1 MANNDNKWNP
11 NNIFK
16 SIIINKTKK
25 IMKRSFKRAQSQA
38 YLSFAER
45 EIFRPQV
52 KRKRLLSLLV
62 LLMTAVTGAWADSL
76 SGEGTAGSPYLI
88 QSDDDWTEFCTNF
101 DTYRTSEVKLT
112 TNVTI
117 TTPLGTSG
125 APFTGTFDGDGQ
137 TMNANITD
145 NSGSAAPFRYIK
157 GGTIRN
163 LVVTGS
169 VSGSTHT
176 SGLVGFTDGD
186 TNTQNTI
193 ENCLVQANV
202 TCSAHFGGL
211 VGHGLNS
218 KVVIT
223 GCAFTGNM
231 AIPNKNQYAG
241 GLLGWCGNAIVEIT
255 NSIFAGTRSGNG
267 TVKFHPIGIFYG
279 GSSNVTGCSNC
290 YYTIAGTTSE
300 FVRYTG
306 KQAFTITAGENVSS
320 LAVVKGTA
328 TTYNVSGITVYE
340 GTPGMTY
347 GDTYYVGNGDA
358 VELALTTANNPDP
371 DHYITNYRLTSGTF
385 NVETSTLT
393 MGNGNAVVS
402 AEYFRPLEGAGTADS
417 PYLIQSDDDWI
428 CFCHIFDTY
437 GSSVIKLT
445 SNINVTTIAGSNA
458 VPFTGT
464 FDGDGY
470 TMNVNINDNSE
481 AGTAPFRYIQG
492 ATIRNLVATGSVTSN
507 KNHTAGLVGGVKAG
521 ASTIENC
528 LVSVNVNC
536 GVYCGGIVGHGLG
549 STLTMTGCAYTGT
562 LATSGNYAGGLQGW
576 GDSNTLNMTNCIFA
590 GTKTG
595 NATFNPIAIGVGTA
609 TGSGNCY
616 YTVAGNN
623 SSNYNGKQA
632 FTITA
637 GEGVTSLDVVK
648 GAASTYSMSGITVY
662 EGTPGMTYGGTY
674 YVGNGDEVQLALTAD
689 ESIASD
695 PDLQYSSTSGIFN
708 NATSTLTMGNA
719 NAVLSAM
726 VLHPLS
732 GEGTADVPYLIQSDD
747 DWIRFCLNLDTYN
760 ASVIKLTSDINVTT
774 IAGTSD
780 NPFTGTFDGDGHTLN
795 VNITDNSA
803 QFTAPFRAIGG
814 ATISN
819 LVVAGSVTS
828 TQNHTAGLV
837 GFVGSGMNTI
847 VNCRVE
853 ATINC
858 SGYCG
863 GFVGSSTNSTLN
875 MTGCAFT
882 GTLNTSGGSVGGMR
896 GWGNCTLNM
905 TNCIFAGTK
914 TGNAS
919 FNPMALD
926 GGDVSGCGNCYYLTA
941 GNNTACY
948 TGKQAFTITAGENV
962 ASVTVVKGA
971 ATTYSVSGITVYD
984 GTPGMTYGGTYYV
997 GNGDAVELEL
1007 TTANNPDPDRYITSY
1022 QSTSGNFSGTTL
1034 TMGNGNAV
1042 ISATFFRPL
1051 DGAGTAESP
1060 YLIEENA
1067 GWTEFCTHFDTYK
1080 TSVIKLTSDINVTTP
1095 VGTRANPFTGIFD
1108 GDGYTMNL
1116 NINDNSAQGTAPF
1129 RSISGA
1135 TIRNLVVTGSVT
1147 STQNHTS
1154 GLVGFTENST
1164 ITIENCRVEATINCG
1179 TYCGGIV
1186 GHGVNSTLTMTGCAF
1201 TGTMN
1206 TSGNTAGGL
1215 QGWGSNTLNMTNC
1228 IFAGTKTGN
1237 ATFNPIAVNG
1247 GTTTGSGN
1255 CYYTVAGNNSS
1266 NYNGKQGFTIT
1277 AGEGVTSLAIDGAAT
1292 TYSVSG
1298 IIVYEGSQGMKFDDT
1313 YYAGNGDAVKLALT
1327 IDNPDPDRY
1336 ITSYQSTSGN
1346 FSGTTLTMGN
1356 GNAVISA
1363 TFFRPLDGA
1372 GTAESP
1378 YLIEE
1383 NAGWTEFCTHFDTYK
1398 TSVIKLTSDINVTT
1412 IAGTSD
1418 NPFTGTFD
1426 GDGHTLTFN
1435 CTATGEYCAP
1445 FAYINGATFNNLHVA
1460 GTITTSYRRTG
1471 GLIGQSFGTSSINN
1485 CRSSVEIISSY
1496 SGDAIRGGFAAALG
1510 GGTLNFNG
1518 CIFDGT
1524 FTGTSSQTWGG
1535 FVGWK
1540 YNYTVNVVNCL
1551 FAPQSVNVSASYS
1564 YTFSG
1569 NGGTVNNSYYFTNH
1583 GTAQGKQALTITAGE
1598 DITSLAIDG
1607 TATTYSVSGI
1617 TVYEGSQGMKFDD
1630 TYYAGNG
1637 DAVKLALTI
1646 DNPDPDHNIVNYQ
1659 STSGTFDSSTSTL
1672 TMGSAN
1678 AVVSVTEIFTPLSGA
1693 GTAES
1698 PYLIGS
1704 DEDWTEFCTHFYIYN
1719 AGVINLTGDINV
1731 TTVAGTYDNPFTG
1744 TFDGLG
1750 NTMNVNINDNSASGT
1765 APFRSISGAT
1775 IRNLVATGSVT
1786 STQNHAGGLVGFV
1799 RTGASTIENC
1809 LVQTN
1814 VNCNTYCGGIVG
1826 HGQNSTL
1833 TMTGCAYTGTMA
1845 TSGNVA
1851 GGLQG
1856 WADSNTLIMTNCI
1869 FAGTKTG
1876 GASFNP
1882 IAVNVGTATGSGNC
1896 YYTVAGNRN
1905 SNYNGNQARTITAG
1919 ENVTAL
1925 AIDGEA
1931 TTYSVSGITVYEGT
1945 PGMKFDD
1952 VLHGSNG
1959 EDIKLAITSS
1969 VTDIPEGYRLY
1980 YLTTSGT
1987 FRGTTLTMGDAD
1999 AVVSAEMR
2007 IIPTY
2012 PVVLADGTEDAD
2024 NWTINPNPALEGQ
2037 LVTATH
2043 TGKKKV
2049 KSVKFR
2055 KALVANI
2062 TLNKTET
2069 TIIVSETET
2078 LSVTAVT
2085 PDYVTDK
2092 SYTWSS
2098 LEPGIATVSPEGV
2111 VTAVAA
2117 GTAHIRATAN
2127 DGSGV
2132 YDECTVTVK
2141 PIDPTL
2147 ANTLTHKGM
2156 QVRVEHKYVYGSV
2169 NTNVV
2174 ATFTSN
2180 GNGTYTNTGFSRG
2193 GSALYSYELVV
2204 DGENLLYKVCLA
2216 EMAHY
2221 GRFGASYTFYPY
2233 DNLYTNWKAGEF
2245 DPTITPLVS
2254 VKVNGTTI
2262 DMQDGT
2268 PPPPEPTLAN
2278 TLFRKDLFVTVRYN
2292 FSGEAFGT
2300 GQSTVTFKSIGDG
2313 TFTETEETGDVATYW
2328 NNEEELFW
2336 QDGKLVFKQNY
2347 GGNEK
2352 FGYTVTMLPST
2363 NTYIEWKGPQAIGT
2377 GWGPW
2382 NPSFVG
2388 NVTVSNGTESVDI
2401 PMSKEPILAK
2411 TMTTAGMEVT
2421 VRFHYY
2427 NDNFCTFVSNGN
2439 GTYTFKSGGGFAGL
2453 PENSCAK
2460 ALVVENGKLVFKQN
2474 YYSDINYWWS
2484 WSGYSVTIN
2493 PNTYTYSQWV
2503 STGNQEGIPCYT
2515 AQQFGADFTSL
2526 EVDGIQIYLTQE

>member
-1 MANNDNKWNP
+1 MTKNK
-11 NNIFK
+11 
-16 SIIINKTKK
+16 
-25 IMKRSFKRAQSQA
+25 
-38 YLSFAER
+38 
-45 EIFRPQV
+45 
-52 KRKRLLSLLV
+52 LLLLLA
-62 LLMTAVTGAWADSL
+62 LLIWAVTGAWADSL
-76 SGEGTAGSPYLI
+76 SGEGTAGSPYLV
-88 QSDDDWTEFCTNF
+88 QGDDDWTEFCTNF
-101 DTYRTSEVKLT
+101 ATYRTSVVKLT

-117 TTPLGTSG
+117 TTPLGTKD
-125 APFTGTFDGDGQ
+125 APFTGTFDGDGH
-137 TMNANITD
+137 TMNANIND
-145 NSGSAAPFRYIK
+145 NSAQGTAPFRYIK

-169 VSGSTHT
+169 VSGTTHT

-186 TNTQNTI
+186 SNTQNTI

-231 AIPNKNQYAG
+231 AIPNKDQYAG
-241 GLLGWCGNAIVEIT
+241 GLLGWCGNAMVEIT

-279 GSSNVTGCSNC
+279 SSSNVTGCGNC
-290 YYTIAGTTSE
+290 YYTLAGTTSE
-300 FVRYTG
+300 YVRYTG
-306 KQAFTITAGENVSS
+306 KQAFTITAGENVVS

-328 TTYNVSGITVYE
+328 STYNVSGITVYE
-340 GTPGMTY
+340 NTPGMTY

-371 DHYITNYRLTSGTF
+371 DHYITNYLLTSGTF

-393 MGNGNAVVS
+393 MGNSNAVVS

-437 GSSVIKLT
+437 GASVIKLT

-470 TMNVNINDNSE
+470 TMTVNINDNS
-481 AGTAPFRYIQG
+481 ATYTAPFRYIQG

-536 GVYCGGIVGHGLG
+536 GVYCGGIVGHGQS

-562 LATSGNYAGGLQGW
+562 MATSGNYAGGLQGW
-576 GDSNTLNMTNCIFA
+576 ADNNTLNMTNCIFA

-637 GEGVTSLDVVK
+637 GDGVTSLAVVK

-674 YVGNGDEVQLALTAD
+674 YVGNGDAVVLALTAD

-695 PDLQYSSTSGIFN
+695 PNLQYLSTSGTFDSS
-708 NATSTLTMGNA
+708 TSTLTMGNA

-732 GEGTADVPYLIQSDD
+732 GEGTTESPYLIQSDD
-747 DWIRFCLNLDTYN
+747 DWIRFCLNLDTYK
-760 ASVIKLTSDINVTT
+760 ASVIKLTNDINATT

-780 NPFTGTFDGDGHTLN
+780 NPFTGTFDGDGHTLTFN
-795 VNITDNSA
+795 WTA
-803 QFTAPFRAIGG
+803 TGEYCAPFSYIND
-814 ATISN
+814 ATFNN
-819 LVVAGSVTS
+819 LHVAGTITTS
-828 TQNHTAGLV
+828 YRRTGGLI
-837 GFVGSGMNTI
+837 GQSFGTSSIN
-847 VNCRVE
+847 NCRSSVE
-853 ATINC
+853 IISSYNGDAIRGGFAAALGGGTLNFNGCIFDGTFTGT
-858 SGYCG
+858 SSQTWG
-863 GFVGSSTNSTLN
+863 GFVGWKYDYTVNVVNCLFAPQSVNVSASHSYTFSGNGGTVNNSYYFTNH
-875 MTGCAFT
+875 
-882 GTLNTSGGSVGGMR
+882 GT
-896 GWGNCTLNM
+896 
-905 TNCIFAGTK
+905 AQ
-914 TGNAS
+914 
-919 FNPMALD
+919 
-926 GGDVSGCGNCYYLTA
+926 
-941 GNNTACY
+941 
-948 TGKQAFTITAGENV
+948 GKQAFTITAGDNV
-962 ASVTVVKGA
+962 TSVAVVKGT
-971 ATTYSVSGITVYD
+971 ATTYSVSGITVYEN
-984 GTPGMTYGGTYYV
+984 TPGMSYDGTYYV

-1007 TTANNPDPDRYITSY
+1007 TTDKNPDPDRYITSY

-1060 YLIEENA
+1060 YLIEEDA

-1080 TSVIKLTSDINVTTP
+1080 AGVIKLTSNINVSTP
-1095 VGTRANPFTGIFD
+1095 VGTRDNPFTGIFD
-1108 GDGYTMNL
+1108 GDGNRMNL
-1116 NINDNSAQGTAPF
+1116 SINDNSAQGTAPF

-1215 QGWGSNTLNMTNC
+1215 QGWGSSTLTMTNC

-1277 AGEGVTSLAIDGAAT
+1277 AGEGVTSLAIDG
-1292 TYSVSG
+1292 
-1298 IIVYEGSQGMKFDDT
+1298 I
-1313 YYAGNGDAVKLALT
+1313 
-1327 IDNPDPDRY
+1327 
-1336 ITSYQSTSGN
+1336 
-1346 FSGTTLTMGN
+1346 
-1356 GNAVISA
+1356 
-1363 TFFRPLDGA
+1363 
-1372 GTAESP
+1372 
-1378 YLIEE
+1378 
-1383 NAGWTEFCTHFDTYK
+1383 
-1398 TSVIKLTSDINVTT
+1398 
-1412 IAGTSD
+1412 
-1418 NPFTGTFD
+1418 
-1426 GDGHTLTFN
+1426 
-1435 CTATGEYCAP
+1435 
-1445 FAYINGATFNNLHVA
+1445 
-1460 GTITTSYRRTG
+1460 
-1471 GLIGQSFGTSSINN
+1471 
-1485 CRSSVEIISSY
+1485 
-1496 SGDAIRGGFAAALG
+1496 
-1510 GGTLNFNG
+1510 
-1518 CIFDGT
+1518 
-1524 FTGTSSQTWGG
+1524 
-1535 FVGWK
+1535 
-1540 YNYTVNVVNCL
+1540 
-1551 FAPQSVNVSASYS
+1551 
-1564 YTFSG
+1564 
-1569 NGGTVNNSYYFTNH
+1569 
-1583 GTAQGKQALTITAGE
+1583 
-1598 DITSLAIDG
+1598 
-1607 TATTYSVSGI
+1607 ATTYSVSGI

-1646 DNPDPDHNIVNYQ
+1646 DNPDPVHNIVNYQ

-1678 AVVSVTEIFTPLSGA
+1678 AVVSVAEIFTPLSGA

-1698 PYLIGS
+1698 PFLIGS
-1704 DEDWTEFCTHFYIYN
+1704 DDDWTEFCKHFDIYK

-1731 TTVAGTYDNPFTG
+1731 TTVAGTYDKPFTG
-1744 TFDGLG
+1744 TFDGMG
-1750 NTMNVNINDNSASGT
+1750 NTIAVSIDDNSAQGT
-1765 APFRSISGAT
+1765 APFRAIQGAT

-1869 FAGTKTG
+1869 FVGTKTG
-1876 GASFNP
+1876 GAQFNP

-1905 SNYNGNQARTITAG
+1905 SNYNGKQARTITAG
-1919 ENVTAL
+1919 ENVTS
-1925 AIDGEA
+1925 IGFDGTA

-1945 PGMKFDD
+1945 LGMKFGE
-1952 VLHGSNG
+1952 VLYSGNG
-1959 EDIKLAITSS
+1959 DDIKLAITSS
-1969 VTDIPEGYRLY
+1969 ITDIPEGYMLF
-1980 YLTTSGT
+1980 YLSTSGT

-2024 NWTINPNPALEGQ
+2024 SWTINPNPVLEGQ
-2037 LVTATH
+2037 HVTATH

-2049 KSVKFR
+2049 KSVRFR
-2055 KALVANI
+2055 KALVSNI
-2062 TLNKTET
+2062 TLSKTET

-2111 VTAVAA
+2111 VTAVAT

-2132 YDECTVTVK
+2132 YDECTVTVN
-2141 PIDPTL
+2141 PIEPTL

-2156 QVRVEHKYVYGSV
+2156 QVRVEHKYVYGAT

-2216 EMAHY
+2216 EMVHY
-2221 GRFGASYTFYPY
+2221 GRFGASYTFYPN
-2233 DNLYTNWKAGEF
+2233 DNLYTYWKADEF
-2245 DPTITPLVS
+2245 DPTITPLIS
-2254 VKVNGTTI
+2254 VQVNGTTI

-2278 TLFRKDLFVTVRYN
+2278 TLFRKDMFVTVRYN

-2300 GQSTVTFKSIGDG
+2300 GQSTVTFKSRGDG
-2313 TFTETEETGDVATYW
+2313 TFAETGESGDVATYDY
-2328 NNEEELFW
+2328 NDEELFW

-2347 GGNEK
+2347 GDNEE
-2352 FGYTVTMLPST
+2352 FGYIVTMLPST
-2363 NTYIEWKGPQAIGT
+2363 NTYIEWKGPRAVGT

-2401 PMSKEPILAK
+2401 PMSKEPILAR

-2427 NDNFCTFVSNGN
+2427 NDNYCTFVSNGN

-2453 PENSCAK
+2453 PENNCAK

-2526 EVDGIQIYLTQE
+2526 EVDGIQIYLTQQ

>member
-1 MANNDNKWNP
+1 M
-11 NNIFK
+11 
-16 SIIINKTKK
+16 
-25 IMKRSFKRAQSQA
+25 
-38 YLSFAER
+38 
-45 EIFRPQV
+45 V
-52 KRKRLLSLLV
+52 
-62 LLMTAVTGAWADSL
+62 AVTGAWADGL
-76 SGEGTAGSPYLI
+76 SGEGTAESPYLI
-88 QSDDDWTEFCTNF
+88 QSNDDWTEFCTNF
-101 DTYRTSEVKLT
+101 ATYRTSVVKLT

-117 TTPLGTSG
+117 TSPLGTSA
-125 APFTGTFDGDGQ
+125 APFTGTFDGDGH

-145 NSGSAAPFRYIK
+145 NSGSAAPFRYIN

-186 TNTQNTI
+186 SNTQNTI

-279 GSSNVTGCSNC
+279 ANSSNLTGCGNC
-290 YYTIAGTTSE
+290 YYTIAGTTSDY
-300 FVRYTG
+300 VRYTG
-306 KQAFTITAGENVSS
+306 KQARTITAG
-320 LAVVKGTA
+320 G
-328 TTYNVSGITVYE
+328 
-340 GTPGMTY
+340 
-347 GDTYYVGNGDA
+347 
-358 VELALTTANNPDP
+358 
-371 DHYITNYRLTSGTF
+371 
-385 NVETSTLT
+385 
-393 MGNGNAVVS
+393 
-402 AEYFRPLEGAGTADS
+402 
-417 PYLIQSDDDWI
+417 
-428 CFCHIFDTY
+428 
-437 GSSVIKLT
+437 
-445 SNINVTTIAGSNA
+445 
-458 VPFTGT
+458 
-464 FDGDGY
+464 
-470 TMNVNINDNSE
+470 
-481 AGTAPFRYIQG
+481 
-492 ATIRNLVATGSVTSN
+492 
-507 KNHTAGLVGGVKAG
+507 
-521 ASTIENC
+521 
-528 LVSVNVNC
+528 
-536 GVYCGGIVGHGLG
+536 
-549 STLTMTGCAYTGT
+549 
-562 LATSGNYAGGLQGW
+562 
-576 GDSNTLNMTNCIFA
+576 
-590 GTKTG
+590 
-595 NATFNPIAIGVGTA
+595 
-609 TGSGNCY
+609 
-616 YTVAGNN
+616 
-623 SSNYNGKQA
+623 
-632 FTITA
+632 
-637 GEGVTSLDVVK
+637 GVTSL
-648 GAASTYSMSGITVY
+648 AI
-662 EGTPGMTYGGTY
+662 
-674 YVGNGDEVQLALTAD
+674 
-689 ESIASD
+689 
-695 PDLQYSSTSGIFN
+695 
-708 NATSTLTMGNA
+708 
-719 NAVLSAM
+719 
-726 VLHPLS
+726 
-732 GEGTADVPYLIQSDD
+732 
-747 DWIRFCLNLDTYN
+747 
-760 ASVIKLTSDINVTT
+760 
-774 IAGTSD
+774 
-780 NPFTGTFDGDGHTLN
+780 DG
-795 VNITDNSA
+795 S
-803 QFTAPFRAIGG
+803 
-814 ATISN
+814 
-819 LVVAGSVTS
+819 
-828 TQNHTAGLV
+828 
-837 GFVGSGMNTI
+837 
-847 VNCRVE
+847 
-853 ATINC
+853 
-858 SGYCG
+858 
-863 GFVGSSTNSTLN
+863 
-875 MTGCAFT
+875 
-882 GTLNTSGGSVGGMR
+882 
-896 GWGNCTLNM
+896 
-905 TNCIFAGTK
+905 
-914 TGNAS
+914 
-919 FNPMALD
+919 
-926 GGDVSGCGNCYYLTA
+926 
-941 GNNTACY
+941 
-948 TGKQAFTITAGENV
+948 
-962 ASVTVVKGA
+962 
-971 ATTYSVSGITVYD
+971 ATTYSVSGITVY
-984 GTPGMTYGGTYYV
+984 
-997 GNGDAVELEL
+997 
-1007 TTANNPDPDRYITSY
+1007 
-1022 QSTSGNFSGTTL
+1022 
-1034 TMGNGNAV
+1034 
-1042 ISATFFRPL
+1042 
-1051 DGAGTAESP
+1051 
-1060 YLIEENA
+1060 
-1067 GWTEFCTHFDTYK
+1067 
-1080 TSVIKLTSDINVTTP
+1080 
-1095 VGTRANPFTGIFD
+1095 
-1108 GDGYTMNL
+1108 
-1116 NINDNSAQGTAPF
+1116 
-1129 RSISGA
+1129 
-1135 TIRNLVVTGSVT
+1135 
-1147 STQNHTS
+1147 
-1154 GLVGFTENST
+1154 
-1164 ITIENCRVEATINCG
+1164 
-1179 TYCGGIV
+1179 
-1186 GHGVNSTLTMTGCAF
+1186 
-1201 TGTMN
+1201 
-1206 TSGNTAGGL
+1206 
-1215 QGWGSNTLNMTNC
+1215 
-1228 IFAGTKTGN
+1228 
-1237 ATFNPIAVNG
+1237 
-1247 GTTTGSGN
+1247 
-1255 CYYTVAGNNSS
+1255 
-1266 NYNGKQGFTIT
+1266 
-1277 AGEGVTSLAIDGAAT
+1277 
-1292 TYSVSG
+1292 
-1298 IIVYEGSQGMKFDDT
+1298 EGSQGLKFGDVL
-1313 YYAGNGDAVKLALT
+1313 YAGNGDAVKLAFT
-1327 IDNPDPDRY
+1327 IDESIASDPNMEY
-1336 ITSYQSTSGN
+1336 FFTSGTFN
-1346 FSGTTLTMGN
+1346 EETSTLTMGN
-1356 GNAVISA
+1356 ANTVFSAMVIKALS
-1363 TFFRPLDGA
+1363 GE
-1372 GTAESP
+1372 GTTESP
-1378 YLIEE
+1378 YLIQSDDD
-1383 NAGWTEFCTHFDTYK
+1383 WTSFCTYFNIYK
-1398 TSVIKLTSDINVTT
+1398 ASVIKLTHDINVTT

-1426 GDGHTLTFN
+1426 GDGHTLTFDW
-1435 CTATGEYCAP
+1435 TATGEYCAP

-1540 YNYTVNVVNCL
+1540 YNYTVNVENCL

-1583 GTAQGKQALTITAGE
+1583 GTAQGKQAFTITAGE
-1598 DITSLAIDG
+1598 NVTSLAIDG

-1646 DNPDPDHNIVNYQ
+1646 DNPDPGHNIVIYQ

-1672 TMGSAN
+1672 TMGGAN
-1678 AVVSVTEIFTPLSGA
+1678 AVVSVAEIFTPLSGA

-1698 PYLIGS
+1698 PFLIGS
-1704 DEDWTEFCTHFYIYN
+1704 DDDWTEFCTHFDMYK

-1731 TTVAGTYDNPFTG
+1731 TTIAGTYDSPFTG

-1750 NTMNVNINDNSASGT
+1750 NTMTASINDNSASGT
-1765 APFRSISGAT
+1765 APFRAIQGAT

-1876 GASFNP
+1876 GAQFNP

-1905 SNYNGNQARTITAG
+1905 SNYNGKQARTITAG
-1919 ENVTAL
+1919 ENVTS
-1925 AIDGEA
+1925 IGFDGEA

-1945 PGMKFDD
+1945 LGMKFGE
-1952 VLHGSNG
+1952 VLYSGNG
-1959 EDIKLAITSS
+1959 DDIKLAITSS
-1969 VTDIPEGYRLY
+1969 ITDIPDRFMLF
-1980 YLTTSGT
+1980 YLSTSGT
-1987 FRGTTLTMGDAD
+1987 FRGTTLTMGDDD
-1999 AVVSAEMR
+1999 AVVSVEIR

-2024 NWTINPNPALEGQ
+2024 NWTINPNPVQEGQ
-2037 LVTATH
+2037 HVTATH

-2049 KSVKFR
+2049 KSVRFR
-2055 KALVANI
+2055 KVMVSNI

-2111 VTAVAA
+2111 VTAVAT

-2132 YDECTVTVK
+2132 YDECTVTVN
-2141 PIDPTL
+2141 PIEPTL

-2156 QVRVEHKYVYGSV
+2156 QVRVEHKFVDDELSI

-2180 GNGTYTNTGFSRG
+2180 GNGTYTNSGFSGPSNLR
-2193 GSALYSYELVV
+2193 SYELVV
-2204 DGENLLYKVCLA
+2204 DGENLLYKVCYI

-2221 GRFGASYTFYPY
+2221 GSDGASYTFYPY
-2233 DNLYTNWKAGEF
+2233 DNLYTYWNADEF
-2245 DPTITPLVS
+2245 DSTITPLIS

-2278 TLFRKDLFVTVRYN
+2278 TLFRKDMFVTVRYN
-2292 FSGEAFGT
+2292 FSGGAFGT
-2300 GQSTVTFKSIGDG
+2300 GQSTVTFKSRGDG
-2313 TFTETEETGDVATYW
+2313 TFAETGASGGVATYW
-2328 NNEEELFW
+2328 NNTEELFW

-2352 FGYTVTMLPST
+2352 FGYIVTMLPST
-2363 NTYIEWKGPQAIGT
+2363 NTYIEWKGPQAIGS
-2377 GWGPW
+2377 GSW
-2382 NPSFVG
+2382 NPSFVD
-2388 NVTVSNGTESVDI
+2388 NVTVSNGTESADI
-2401 PMSKEPILAK
+2401 PMSKEPILAR

-2427 NDNFCTFVSNGN
+2427 NDNYCTFVSNGN

-2453 PENSCAK
+2453 PENNCAK

-2526 EVDGIQIYLTQE
+2526 EVDGIQIYLTQQ

>member
-1 MANNDNKWNP
+1 MR
-11 NNIFK
+11 
-16 SIIINKTKK
+16 KK
-25 IMKRSFKRAQSQA
+25 
-38 YLSFAER
+38 
-45 EIFRPQV
+45 
-52 KRKRLLSLLV
+52 LLSLLV
-62 LLMTAVTGAWADSL
+62 LLMVAVTGAWADGL

-101 DTYRTSEVKLT
+101 DTYRTSVVKLT
-112 TNVTI
+112 TDVTI
-117 TTPLGTSG
+117 TTPLGTKD
-125 APFTGTFDGDGQ
+125 APFTGTFDGDGH

-145 NSGSAAPFRYIK
+145 NSGSAAPFRYIN

-186 TNTQNTI
+186 SNTQNTI

-223 GCAFTGNM
+223 GSAFTGNM

-267 TVKFHPIGIFYG
+267 TVTFHPIGIFYG
-279 GSSNVTGCSNC
+279 SSSNVTGCSNC

-306 KQAFTITAGENVSS
+306 KQAFTITAGENVVS

-328 TTYNVSGITVYE
+328 STYNVSGITVYE
-340 GTPGMTY
+340 NTPGMTY

-358 VELALTTANNPDP
+358 VELALTTDNNPDP
-371 DHYITNYRLTSGTF
+371 DHYITNYLLTSGTF

-393 MGNGNAVVS
+393 MGNSNAVVS

-437 GSSVIKLT
+437 GASVIKLT

-470 TMNVNINDNSE
+470 TMTVNINDNS
-481 AGTAPFRYIQG
+481 ATYTAPFRYIQG

-536 GVYCGGIVGHGLG
+536 GVYCGGIVGHGQS

-562 LATSGNYAGGLQGW
+562 MATSGNYAGGLQGW
-576 GDSNTLNMTNCIFA
+576 ADNNTLNMTNCIFA

-637 GEGVTSLDVVK
+637 GDGVTSLAVVK

-674 YVGNGDEVQLALTAD
+674 YVGNGDAVVLALTAD

-695 PDLQYSSTSGIFN
+695 PNLQYLSTSGSFDK
-708 NATSTLTMGNA
+708 ATSTLTMGNA

-732 GEGTADVPYLIQSDD
+732 GEGTTESPYLIQSDD
-747 DWIRFCLNLDTYN
+747 DWTSFCTYFN
-760 ASVIKLTSDINVTT
+760 IYKASVIKLTHDINVTT

-780 NPFTGTFDGDGHTLN
+780 NPF
-795 VNITDNSA
+795 A
-803 QFTAPFRAIGG
+803 
-814 ATISN
+814 
-819 LVVAGSVTS
+819 
-828 TQNHTAGLV
+828 
-837 GFVGSGMNTI
+837 
-847 VNCRVE
+847 
-853 ATINC
+853 
-858 SGYCG
+858 
-863 GFVGSSTNSTLN
+863 
-875 MTGCAFT
+875 
-882 GTLNTSGGSVGGMR
+882 
-896 GWGNCTLNM
+896 
-905 TNCIFAGTK
+905 
-914 TGNAS
+914 
-919 FNPMALD
+919 
-926 GGDVSGCGNCYYLTA
+926 
-941 GNNTACY
+941 
-948 TGKQAFTITAGENV
+948 
-962 ASVTVVKGA
+962 
-971 ATTYSVSGITVYD
+971 
-984 GTPGMTYGGTYYV
+984 
-997 GNGDAVELEL
+997 
-1007 TTANNPDPDRYITSY
+1007 
-1022 QSTSGNFSGTTL
+1022 
-1034 TMGNGNAV
+1034 
-1042 ISATFFRPL
+1042 
-1051 DGAGTAESP
+1051 
-1060 YLIEENA
+1060 
-1067 GWTEFCTHFDTYK
+1067 
-1080 TSVIKLTSDINVTTP
+1080 
-1095 VGTRANPFTGIFD
+1095 
-1108 GDGYTMNL
+1108 
-1116 NINDNSAQGTAPF
+1116 
-1129 RSISGA
+1129 
-1135 TIRNLVVTGSVT
+1135 
-1147 STQNHTS
+1147 
-1154 GLVGFTENST
+1154 
-1164 ITIENCRVEATINCG
+1164 
-1179 TYCGGIV
+1179 
-1186 GHGVNSTLTMTGCAF
+1186 
-1201 TGTMN
+1201 
-1206 TSGNTAGGL
+1206 
-1215 QGWGSNTLNMTNC
+1215 
-1228 IFAGTKTGN
+1228 
-1237 ATFNPIAVNG
+1237 
-1247 GTTTGSGN
+1247 
-1255 CYYTVAGNNSS
+1255 
-1266 NYNGKQGFTIT
+1266 
-1277 AGEGVTSLAIDGAAT
+1277 
-1292 TYSVSG
+1292 
-1298 IIVYEGSQGMKFDDT
+1298 
-1313 YYAGNGDAVKLALT
+1313 
-1327 IDNPDPDRY
+1327 
-1336 ITSYQSTSGN
+1336 
-1346 FSGTTLTMGN
+1346 
-1356 GNAVISA
+1356 
-1363 TFFRPLDGA
+1363 
-1372 GTAESP
+1372 
-1378 YLIEE
+1378 
-1383 NAGWTEFCTHFDTYK
+1383 
-1398 TSVIKLTSDINVTT
+1398 
-1412 IAGTSD
+1412 
-1418 NPFTGTFD
+1418 GTFD

-1435 CTATGEYCAP
+1435 WTATGEYCAP

-1540 YNYTVNVVNCL
+1540 YNYTVNVENCL
-1551 FAPQSVNVSASYS
+1551 FAPQSVNVSASNS

-1583 GTAQGKQALTITAGE
+1583 GTAQGKQACTITAGENVTSVTVVKGAASTYSVSGITVYENTPGMTYGDTYYVGNGDAVELELTTANNPDPDRYITSYQSTSGNFSGTTLTMGNGNAVISATFFRPLDGAGTAESPYLIEEDAGWTEFCTHFDTYKTSVIKLTSNINVTTPVGTRANPFTGTFDGDGYMMNVNINDNSAQGTAPFRSISGATIRNLIVAGSVTSNQNHTSGLVGFTENSTITIENCRVEATINCGTYCGGIVGHGLGSTLTMTGCAFTGTMNTTSNTAGGLQGWGGSNTLNMTNCIFAGTKTGNATFNPIVVGVGTVTGSGNCYYTVAGNSNSNYNGKQAFTITAGE
-1598 DITSLAIDG
+1598 DVTSLAIDG

-1646 DNPDPDHNIVNYQ
+1646 DNPDPDHNIVRYQ

-1678 AVVSVTEIFTPLSGA
+1678 AVVSVAEIFTPLSGA

-1704 DEDWTEFCTHFYIYN
+1704 DDDWTEFCKHFDNYK

-1731 TTVAGTYDNPFTG
+1731 TTVAGTYDKPFTG
-1744 TFDGLG
+1744 TFDGMG
-1750 NTMNVNINDNSASGT
+1750 NTIAVSINDNSAQGT
-1765 APFRSISGAT
+1765 APFRAIQGAT

-1845 TSGNVA
+1845 TSGNTA

-1896 YYTVAGNRN
+1896 YYTVAGNN
-1905 SNYNGNQARTITAG
+1905 SSNYNGKQARTITAG
-1919 ENVTAL
+1919 ENVTS
-1925 AIDGEA
+1925 IGFDGTA

-1945 PGMKFDD
+1945 LGMKFGE
-1952 VLHGSNG
+1952 VLYSGNG
-1959 EDIKLAITSS
+1959 DDIKLAVTSS
-1969 VTDIPEGYRLY
+1969 ITDIPEGYMLF
-1980 YLTTSGT
+1980 YLSTSGT
-1987 FRGTTLTMGDAD
+1987 FRGTTLTMGNAD
-1999 AVVSAEMR
+1999 AVVSVEIR

-2012 PVVLADGTEDAD
+2012 PVVLADGTVDAD
-2024 NWTINPNPALEGQ
+2024 SWTINPNPVQEGQ
-2037 LVTATH
+2037 HVTATH

-2049 KSVKFR
+2049 KSVRFR
-2055 KALVANI
+2055 KALVSNI

-2069 TIIVSETET
+2069 TITVSETET
-2078 LSVTAVT
+2078 LSVAAVT

-2092 SYTWSS
+2092 SCTWSS
-2098 LEPGIATVSPEGV
+2098 DNVSVATVNTSGV
-2111 VTAVAA
+2111 VTAVAT

-2141 PIDPTL
+2141 PIEPTL

-2156 QVRVEHKYVYGSV
+2156 QVRVEHQYVYGAT

-2174 ATFTSN
+2174 ANFTSN
-2180 GNGTYTNTGFSRG
+2180 GDGTYSNSGWDTGSG
-2193 GSALYSYELVV
+2193 CALWSYALVL

-2216 EMAHY
+2216 DMGNY

-2233 DNLYTNWKAGEF
+2233 DNKYTYWKAGEF
-2245 DPTITPLVS
+2245 DPTITPLIS

-2278 TLFRKDLFVTVRYN
+2278 TLLRKDLLVTVRYN
-2292 FSGEAFGT
+2292 FSGEAYGT
-2300 GQSTVTFKSIGDG
+2300 GQSTVTFKSRGDG
-2313 TFTETEETGDVATYW
+2313 TFTETGASGNVATNDY
-2328 NNEEELFW
+2328 NDEELFW
-2336 QDGKLVFKQNY
+2336 QDGKLVFKQNC
-2347 GGNEK
+2347 GGNGE

-2363 NTYIEWKGPQAIGT
+2363 NTFIEWKGPRAMGT
-2377 GWGPW
+2377 EWGAW

-2427 NDNFCTFVSNGN
+2427 NENYCTFVSNGN
-2439 GTYTFKSGGGFAGL
+2439 GTYTFKTGQGFAGL
-2453 PENSCAK
+2453 PENTSSQ
-2460 ALVVENGKLVFKQN
+2460 ALVVENGNLVFKLN
-2474 YYSDINYWWS
+2474 YYPDINYWWS

-2515 AQQFGADFTSL
+2515 AKQFGADFTSL
-2526 EVDGIQIYLTQE
+2526 EVDGLQIYLTQQ